1 MTKHPDIFAALAAP
15 FEEPELK
22 HRKGTGT
29 DGELTYI
36 KGPAVMN
43 RLDNV
48 LGPENWDER
57 TEPIVGTPNYLCT
70 LTVRL
75 PDGTACTKTG
85 IGAPGSLQSKADP
98 GKAAATD
105 ALKRAAVKFGVARY
119 LYRDGVPAF
128 VGERCGLPG
137 PAVPLAMVARPN
149 APTTAAAPSRVE
161 RLIGHCI
168 QQGLMGQALA
178 VAKGM
183 FRVDVLNQL
192 DDAQALEVW
201 QVLKAAAVVPPS
213 QIQAPAR
220 PAAPPP
226 PIRSENG
233 APVDFGW
240 PTHAGALYAW
250 AKNLE
255 EAFRTALV
263 RSLDDF
269 GRAKHYP
276 VKFAM
281 WTKEQVEEGARH
293 VARSVARLDG
303 YDGQFDAHL
312 PDVETIKG
320 RILER
325 TAALLRHL
333 GNPEP
338 SLGDIKNAIRAQSEG
353 LSRDDAGG
361 EVVADFDACTSV
373 ELLEAVLAAVERDVA
388 DSDQF

>member
-1 MTKHPDIFAALAAP
+1 MTQHPEIFAALAAP

-75 PDGTACTKTG
+75 PDGTTCTKTG

-137 PAVPLAMVARPN
+137 PAVPLAATASRTPAPSPN
-149 APTTAAAPSRVE
+149 AAPSRVE

-213 QIQAPAR
+213 QLQAPAR
-220 PAAPPP
+220 AAPL
-226 PIRSENG
+226 RSENG

-263 RSLDDF
+263 RELDDL
-269 GRAKHYP
+269 GRAKHFP

-281 WTKEQVEEGARH
+281 WSQEQVEEGARH

-312 PDVETIKG
+312 PNVEALKG
-320 RILER
+320 KLLDR
-325 TAALLRHL
+325 TVLLLRHL
-333 GNPEP
+333 GNVEP
-338 SLGDIKNAIRAQSEG
+338 SLADLKNAIRARSEG
-353 LSRDDAGG
+353 LSRDDTGG

-388 DSDQF
+388 DADQF